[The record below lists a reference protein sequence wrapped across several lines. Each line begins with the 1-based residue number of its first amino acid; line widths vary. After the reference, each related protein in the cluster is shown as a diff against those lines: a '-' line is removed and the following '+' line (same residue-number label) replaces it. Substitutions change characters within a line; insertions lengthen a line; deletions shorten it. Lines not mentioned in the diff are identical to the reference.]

1 MLKRLVVLFMIA
13 ALLLPAAADAATKK
27 RSSSRRSSSRASSG
41 PAVSWWGPRLGFSSS
56 PDQFVIGGQLDFREV
71 TPGLAISPNVE
82 FGFGDDMTW
91 TAVNGDLKHHF
102 MVQGSTWRPYLG
114 GGLSLNFWNYSGPG
128 TLPDNSGSEFGAN
141 LIFGAT
147 VPTRAGSRFFTEAR
161 IGLGDIPD
169 LKLMAGWNF
178 RM

>member
-1 MLKRLVVLFMIA
+1 MLKRFVVLSLIA

-27 RSSSRRSSSRASSG
+27 RSSTRRSSSRASSG
-41 PAVSWWGPRLGFSSS
+41 PTVSWWGPRLGISSS

-71 TPGLAISPNVE
+71 MPGMGFSPNIE
-82 FGFGDDMTW
+82 FGFGDNVTW

-102 MVQGSTWRPYLG
+102 MVRGSAWRPYLG
-114 GGLSLNFWNYSGPG
+114 GGLSMNFWNYSGQG
-128 TLPDNSGSEFGAN
+128 GDASGSEFGAN
-141 LIFGAT
+141 LILGAV
-147 VPTRAGSRFFTEAR
+147 VPTRQGSRFFTEAR